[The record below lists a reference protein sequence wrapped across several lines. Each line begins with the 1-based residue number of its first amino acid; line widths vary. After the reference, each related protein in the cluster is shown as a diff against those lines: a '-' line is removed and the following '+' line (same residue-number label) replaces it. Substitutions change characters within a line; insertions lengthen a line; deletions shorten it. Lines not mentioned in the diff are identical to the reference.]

1 MENKW
6 NLFEKFLIT
15 ENSSISITDFLV
27 NSVTIIVL
35 CYLLGITYQKVARSL
50 SNRKDFSANFMIL
63 AFTTMLIITIVKSS
77 LALSLGLVGALSIVR
92 FRAAIKEPEELAFI
106 FFSIA
111 IGLGLGANQLAIV
124 LTAFAVF
131 MIILWGRFLFQGK
144 NEAQNLFIS
153 INASAG
159 NDIEI
164 NTIKEIMSNYFNQS
178 QLKRFDEQSG
188 HTELSFVA
196 DIKKTQNLE
205 LFRNELL
212 KKYPEVNISFLDSK
226 AY

>member
-1 MENKW
+1 MEDKW

-15 ENSSISITDFLV
+15 ENSSLSITEFIINSISI
-27 NSVTIIVL
+27 IIL
-35 CYLLGITYQKVARSL
+35 CALLGLTYQKVARSL

-111 IGLGLGANQLAIV
+111 IGLGMGANQLLIV
-124 LTAFAVF
+124 LVAFAIF
-131 MIILWGRFLFQGK
+131 MSILWGRFLLQGK
-144 NEAQNLFIS
+144 SHSQNLFVSVNSGAEES
-153 INASAG
+153 IELSFVKDLMA
-159 NDIEI
+159 
-164 NTIKEIMSNYFNQS
+164 THFNQS
-178 QLKRFDEQSG
+178 QLKRFDELEG
-188 HTELSFVA
+188 ITEISFVA
-196 DIKKTQNLE
+196 QVKNTTNLE
-205 LFRNELL
+205 LFRKELL
-212 KKYPEVNISFLDSK
+212 AKHPKTNISFLDSK

>member
-15 ENSSISITDFLV
+15 ENAELSISDFLV

-35 CYLLGITYQKVARSL
+35 CWLLGITYQKVAKSL

-106 FFSIA
+106 FFSIS
-111 IGLGLGANQLAIV
+111 IGLGLGANQVLMV
-124 LTAFAVF
+124 LTAFVVF
-131 MIILWGRFLFQGK
+131 MLILWGRFFIQGK
-144 NEAQNLFIS
+144 SENQNLFIS
-153 INASAG
+153 LSGTKDDALEMNF
-159 NDIEI
+159 
-164 NTIKEIMSNYFNQS
+164 IKGLMQTHFSKY
-178 QLKRFDEQSG
+178 QLKRFDDHQGS
-188 HTELSFVA
+188 TEMSFVA
-196 DIKKTQNLE
+196 DVKNIKGLE
-205 LFRNELL
+205 AFRTELL
-212 KKYPEVNISFLDSK
+212 QKHPNVSLSFLDSK

>member
-15 ENSSISITDFLV
+15 ENSNISLVDFLIS
-27 NSVTIIVL
+27 SVTIIIL
-35 CYLLGITYQKVARSL
+35 CWALGITYQKVAKSL

-111 IGLGLGANQLAIV
+111 IGLGLGANQIPIV
-124 LTAFAVF
+124 LAAFGIF
-131 MIILWGRFLFQGK
+131 MIILWGRFFIQGK
-144 NEAQNLFIS
+144 NENQNIFVS
-153 INASAG
+153 IN
-159 NDIEI
+159 
-164 NTIKEIMSNYFNQS
+164 SNQDKVELNVVRELMNKHFS
-178 QLKRFDEQSG
+178 QPLLKRFDQVDGASEIAY
-188 HTELSFVA
+188 VA
-196 DIKKTQNLE
+196 NVQKSNNLE
-205 LFRNELL
+205 LFRNELIQA
-212 KKYPEVNISFLDSK
+212 YPNTNISFLDSK

>member
-15 ENSSISITDFLV
+15 ENSSISLVDFLIS
-27 NSVTIIVL
+27 SVTIIIL
-35 CYLLGITYQKVARSL
+35 CWLLGITYRKVAKSL

-106 FFSIA
+106 FFSIS
-111 IGLGLGANQLAIV
+111 IGLGLGANQIPIV
-124 LTAFAVF
+124 LTAFGIF
-131 MIILWGRFLFQGK
+131 MVILWGRFFIQGK
-144 NEAQNLFIS
+144 SENQNIFVS
-153 INASAG
+153 IN
-159 NDIEI
+159 
-164 NTIKEIMSNYFNQS
+164 SNQDKVELNVVRELMTKHFNQPL
-178 QLKRFDEQSG
+178 LKRFDQVDGASEIAY
-188 HTELSFVA
+188 VA
-196 DIKKTQNLE
+196 NVQKSNNLE

-212 KKYPEVNISFLDSK
+212 AAYPNTNISFLDSK

>member
-15 ENSSISITDFLV
+15 ENSNISLVDFLI
-27 NSVTIIVL
+27 NSCAIIIL
-35 CYLLGITYQKVARSL
+35 CFLLGVTYQKVAKSL
-50 SNRKDFSANFMIL
+50 SNRKDFSANFMVL

-106 FFSIA
+106 FFSIS
-111 IGLGLGANQLAIV
+111 IGLGLGAGQLPIV

-144 NEAQNLFIS
+144 NESQNLYIS
-153 INASAG
+153 IHSDSEEPIEAG
-159 NDIEI
+159 DIDSLV
-164 NTIKEIMSNYFNQS
+164 KKYFHKS
-178 QLKRFDEQSG
+178 QMKRYDQNEGS
-188 HTELSFVA
+188 TEMSFVA
-196 DIKKTQNLE
+196 DIQKTQDLESFRKDILSKHPKVNL
-205 LFRNELL
+205 
-212 KKYPEVNISFLDSK
+212 SFLDSK

>member
-15 ENSSISITDFLV
+15 ENSSISLIDFFIS
-27 NSVTIIVL
+27 SVTIIVL
-35 CYLLGITYQKVARSL
+35 SWLLGITYQKVAKSL

-77 LALSLGLVGALSIVR
+77 VALSLGLVGALSIVR

-106 FFSIA
+106 FFSIS
-111 IGLGLGANQLAIV
+111 IGLGLGANQLPIV
-124 LTAFAVF
+124 LTAFAIF
-131 MIILWGRFLFQGK
+131 MVILWGRFFIQGK
-144 NEAQNLFIS
+144 SENQNIFVS
-153 INASAG
+153 IN
-159 NDIEI
+159 
-164 NTIKEIMSNYFNQS
+164 SNKDKVELNVVRELMNKHFS
-178 QLKRFDEQSG
+178 QPLLKRFDQVDGASEISY
-188 HTELSFVA
+188 VA
-196 DIKKTQNLE
+196 NVQKSNNLE

-212 KKYPEVNISFLDSK
+212 TAYPNTNISFLDSK

>member
-15 ENSSISITDFLV
+15 ENSSISLIDFLTS
-27 NSVTIIVL
+27 SVTIIIL
-35 CYLLGITYQKVARSL
+35 CWLLGITYQKVAKSI

-111 IGLGLGANQLAIV
+111 IGLGLGANQLPIV
-124 LTAFAVF
+124 LTAFGVF
-131 MIILWGRFLFQGK
+131 MLVLWGRFFIQGK
-144 NEAQNLFIS
+144 SENQNIFVS
-153 INASAG
+153 INTTK
-159 NDIEI
+159 DEIELGVVRELM
-164 NTIKEIMSNYFNQS
+164 NAHFNQPL
-178 QLKRFDEQSG
+178 LKRFDQVEGAS
-188 HTELSFVA
+188 EIAYVA
-196 DIKKTQNLE
+196 NVQKSNNLE

-212 KKYPEVNISFLDSK
+212 AKYPNTNISFLDSK

>member
-15 ENSSISITDFLV
+15 ENSNISLTDFLIS
-27 NSVTIIVL
+27 SVTIIIL
-35 CYLLGITYQKVARSL
+35 CWLLGITYQKVAKSL

-106 FFSIA
+106 FFSIS
-111 IGLGLGANQLAIV
+111 IGLGLGANQIPIV
-124 LTAFAVF
+124 LTAFCVF
-131 MIILWGRFLFQGK
+131 MAILWGRFFIQGK
-144 NEAQNLFIS
+144 NENQNIFVS
-153 INASAG
+153 IN
-159 NDIEI
+159 
-164 NTIKEIMSNYFNQS
+164 SNQDKVELNVVRELMAKHFS
-178 QLKRFDEQSG
+178 QPLLKRFDQVDGASEIAY
-188 HTELSFVA
+188 VA
-196 DIKKTQNLE
+196 NVQKSNNLE
-205 LFRNELL
+205 KFKNELL
-212 KKYPEVNISFLDSK
+212 AAYPNTNISFLDSK

>member
-15 ENSSISITDFLV
+15 ENSSISLVDFLIS
-27 NSVTIIVL
+27 SVTIIIL
-35 CYLLGITYQKVARSL
+35 CWLLGITYQKVAKSL

-106 FFSIA
+106 FFSIS
-111 IGLGLGANQLAIV
+111 IGLGLGANQIPIV
-124 LTAFAVF
+124 LTAFGIF
-131 MIILWGRFLFQGK
+131 MVILWGRFFIQGK
-144 NEAQNLFIS
+144 SENQNIFVS
-153 INASAG
+153 IN
-159 NDIEI
+159 
-164 NTIKEIMSNYFNQS
+164 SNQDKVELNVVRELMTKHFNQPL
-178 QLKRFDEQSG
+178 LKRFDQVDGASEIAY
-188 HTELSFVA
+188 VA
-196 DIKKTQNLE
+196 NVQKSNNLE

-212 KKYPEVNISFLDSK
+212 AAYPNTNISFLDSK

>member
-15 ENSSISITDFLV
+15 ENSSISLVDFLIS
-27 NSVTIIVL
+27 SVTIIIL
-35 CYLLGITYQKVARSL
+35 CWLLGITYRKVAKSL

-106 FFSIA
+106 FFSIS
-111 IGLGLGANQLAIV
+111 IGLGLGANQIPIV
-124 LTAFAVF
+124 LTAFGIF
-131 MIILWGRFLFQGK
+131 MVILWGRFFIQGK
-144 NEAQNLFIS
+144 SENQNIFVS
-153 INASAG
+153 IN
-159 NDIEI
+159 
-164 NTIKEIMSNYFNQS
+164 SNQDKVELNVVRELMTKHFNQPL
-178 QLKRFDEQSG
+178 LKRFDQVDGASEIAY
-188 HTELSFVA
+188 VA
-196 DIKKTQNLE
+196 NVQKSNNLE

-212 KKYPEVNISFLDSK
+212 AAYPNTNISFLDSK
-226 AY
+226 AC